1 MRASHP
7 ISNHWL
13 LVDGATAFGGHEVM
27 LMRFV
32 EELARQ
38 GRVLP
43 HVLAREGTR
52 LRTRSAQFATPMS
65 LTRIS
70 THGRPSILDALRDG
84 YVFMR
89 AAINVRPSLCVV
101 AEGCLLAQ
109 PLFTAVARLMGVRVV
124 VYTPLVDS
132 GATMGFRRGKL
143 RDWIVC
149 HGYANLPHAWIT
161 ITQQQAGAF
170 AAWAA
175 VKKPVFTL
183 PNTVDR
189 AIEQLAVS
197 HQSSRAAQEEAGVV
211 RVLVLGRLD
220 AHQKGL
226 DLLLD
231 FLECATALAGRVR
244 VTLAGEGDFRGEVER
259 RTLLSPLLSRLLRA
273 QAWSDPLA
281 TLMQHDVL
289 LLPSRFEGVPLVML
303 EAMALGVPVVASD
316 LPGTRTYLG
325 ADTLFP
331 IADLSRAFDIVLS
344 MQDSARRRAVV
355 QRNREAFDAGASGRA
370 FSTSVTALT
379 EQLLRIGESI

>member
-1 MRASHP
+1 MKRL
-7 ISNHWL
+7 HWL

-32 EELARQ
+32 EELAHQR
-38 GRVLP
+38 RVVP

-52 LRTRSAQFATPMS
+52 LRTRSAKFATPMS
-65 LTRIS
+65 LTRTS
-70 THGRPSILDALRDG
+70 ANGRRSILNAPRDA

-89 AAINVRPSLCVV
+89 AAMSVRPSLCVV

-109 PLFTAVARLMGVRVV
+109 PLFTAVARAMGVRVV

-132 GATMGFRRGKL
+132 GATMGFRRAKL

-149 HGYANLPHAWIT
+149 HGYGNLPHAWIT
-161 ITQQQAGAF
+161 ITPQQAGWF
-170 AAWAA
+170 TSWAA
-175 VKKPVFTL
+175 IKKPVFTL

-189 AIEQLAVS
+189 DIERLAAS
-197 HQSSRAAQEEAGVV
+197 NQPLPIAKSDAGIV

-231 FLECATALAGRVR
+231 FLENAALLAGRVR
-244 VTLAGEGDFRGEVER
+244 VTLAGDGEFREEVER
-259 RTLLSPLLSRLLRA
+259 RTAASTLLAHLLHTQR
-273 QAWSDPLA
+273 WSDTLA

-316 LPGTRTYLG
+316 LPGTRAYLD
-325 ADTLFP
+325 ADSLFP
-331 IADLSRAFDIVLS
+331 VADLSRGFDIALS
-344 MQDSARRRAVV
+344 TQDSTRRRAIV
-355 QRNREAFDAGASGRA
+355 QRNREAFEAGASGHA
-370 FSTSVTALT
+370 FSASVTALT
-379 EQLLRIGESI
+379 EQLLRIGEPV

>member
-1 MRASHP
+1 MAMRRR
-7 ISNHWL
+7 ISNDWL

-38 GRVLP
+38 GRVVP
-43 HVLAREGTR
+43 QVLAREGTR
-52 LRTRSAQFATPMS
+52 LRTRSAQFATAMS
-65 LTRIS
+65 LTHIGA
-70 THGRPSILDALRDG
+70 HGRPGIVDALRDV

-89 AAINVRPSLCVV
+89 TVAKVRPSLCVV

-109 PLFTAVARLMGVRVV
+109 PLFTAIARVMGVRVV

-189 AIEQLAVS
+189 NIEQLAVS
-197 HQSSRAAQEEAGVV
+197 HPALALAPHDASLV

-231 FLECATALAGRVR
+231 FLEHATGLTGRMR
-244 VTLAGEGDFRGEVER
+244 VTLAGEGDFREEIER
-259 RTLLSPLLSRLLRA
+259 RIASSPLLSQLLCT
-273 QAWSDPLA
+273 QPWSDPLA

-316 LPGTRTYLG
+316 LPGTRAYLG

-331 IADLSRAFDIVLS
+331 VADLQRAFDIVLS
-344 MQDSARRRAVV
+344 MRDSARRRAIV
-355 QRNREAFDAGASGRA
+355 QRNREAFEAGASGRA
-370 FSTSVTALT
+370 FSTSVTTLT
-379 EQLLRIGESI
+379 EQLLRIGETV